1 MSMQALQTFFDM
13 GGYAAYVWPSF
24 AVFFI
29 VLIADSL
36 VPGLRRRRVLRELRA
51 RLQRQRTRSD
61 QAQLN
66 QTSLTQARQ
75 ATGDGN
81 STPSPPSL

>member
-1 MSMQALQTFFDM
+1 MSMQALQTFFAM
-13 GGYAAYVWPSF
+13 GGYAAYVWPAF

-51 RLQRQRTRSD
+51 RLVRQRTRSD

-66 QTSLTQARQ
+66 QTPLTQARQ
-75 ATGDGN
+75 ATGDDN
-81 STPSPPSL
+81 STSSPPSL